1 MVLNILDICLLGC
14 GGMMPLEERYL
25 TSLMVRYNGH
35 CLLIDC
41 GEGTQL
47 AIRKCGWGFKAIDAI
62 LFTHFHADHIAG
74 LPGLLLTIGNSDRIK
89 PLFIYGPPGIRSI
102 VQGLCMI
109 CGGLPY
115 EVYVC
120 ELNIKDNNG
129 QIFNIENIPD
139 LEISALKVDHRIC
152 CYSYSINLK
161 RAGKFDANRAK
172 LKNIPIKYWSR
183 LQKGE
188 IIKDSGNI
196 WQPEDVLG
204 KPRKGIK
211 VTYCT
216 DTRPIP
222 DIAQFAQSSD
232 LFICEGMYGDDEK
245 LQSAIEKKHM
255 LFSEAAKLAKNAQV
269 KELWLTHYSP
279 SVDDPQEYIPKIKN
293 IFPNI
298 IAGDNGMK
306 KEINFID
313 E

>member
-25 TSLMVRYNGH
+25 TSLMIRYNGH

-139 LEISALKVDHRIC
+139 LEISALTVDHRIC
-152 CYSYSINLK
+152 CYAYSINLK

-188 IIKDSGNI
+188 IIKDNGNI

-222 DIAQFAQSSD
+222 DIARFAQCSD

-279 SVDDPQEYIPKIKN
+279 SVDEPQEYIPKIKN

-298 IAGDNGMK
+298 IAGYNGMK

>member
-152 CYSYSINLK
+152 CYAYSINLK

-298 IAGDNGMK
+298 IAGYNGMK